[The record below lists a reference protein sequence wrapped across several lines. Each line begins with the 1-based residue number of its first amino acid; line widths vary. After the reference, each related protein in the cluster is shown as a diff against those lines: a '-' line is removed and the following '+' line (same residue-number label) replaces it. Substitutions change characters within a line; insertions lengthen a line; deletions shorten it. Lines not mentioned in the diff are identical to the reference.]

1 MSDYLQPHGLQ
12 HTRLLCPP
20 LSPKVC
26 LTFMSIESVMLPS
39 FLFAFN
45 LFQHWGLFSISQL
58 FSSGGQSTGASAS
71 ASVIPMSIQD
81 WFPLGW
87 TDLISLQSK
96 GLSRVFISTAI
107 QKHQFFVAWPSLWSN
122 SHICGWLLEKP

>member
-20 LSPKVC
+20 LSPEVC

-45 LFQHWGLFSISQL
+45 LFQHWGLFSISQR
-58 FSSGGQSTGASAS
+58 FPSGGQSTGASAS
-71 ASVIPMSIQD
+71 ASVLPVSIQD

-87 TDLISLQSK
+87 TDLISLQCK
-96 GLSRVFISTAI
+96 GLSRVFISTAT

-122 SHICGWLLEKP
+122 FHICRWLLEKP